1 MPLRWALIIALCLV
15 AAAQATAD
23 QIVFQRDGVRHQLSG
38 QVIASHE
45 AGILLQTPDGKMWP
59 IQQEEILQREK
70 GGADLPLLQGKALAE
85 AVLAEMPAGSQVL
98 ETANYFVVYNTSR
111 PYAQWVAGM
120 LERLHRGFHSY
131 WSQRGMKLKQP
142 AQPLVALVFDSQAS
156 FADYAQ
162 AELGPAAKSVIGY
175 YSMHSNYVVMF
186 DLTGGATEGNARRS
200 LGIQQ
205 INRLLARPDFQ
216 WSLATIVHEAT
227 HQLSFSTGLQKRF
240 ADVPLWFSEGLAIY
254 FETPDV
260 SSSRGWRG
268 IGEISA
274 PRLARFQSAAR
285 KVSQPFLPEL
295 LTDDDSLRK
304 AATAL
309 DRYAQAWAVT
319 YYLQKRMPD
328 AYDAYLKELS
338 AIQPLYDPSPSDRV
352 RLFQKHFGADLAKL
366 EDDITQMMLSLRP

>member
-15 AAAQATAD
+15 AAGQATAD
-23 QIVFQRDGVRHQLSG
+23 QITFQRDDARHQLSG
-38 QVIASHE
+38 QVIAAHE

-59 IQQEEILQREK
+59 IQQDEILQREK
-70 GGADLPLLQGKALAE
+70 GGTDFALLKGKALAE

-98 ETANYFVVYNTSR
+98 ETANYLVVYNTSR

-131 WSQRGMKLKQP
+131 WSQRGMKLEQP
-142 AQPLVALVFDSQAS
+142 AQPLVALVFDSQES

-186 DLTGGATEGNARRS
+186 DLTGGTTEGNSRRS

-227 HQLSFSTGLQKRF
+227 HQLSFNTGLQKRF

-274 PRLARFQSAAR
+274 PRLARFQAAAR
-285 KVSQPFLPEL
+285 KTSQPFLPEL
-295 LTDDDSLRK
+295 LTNDDSLRK

-328 AYDAYLKELS
+328 AYDAYLRELS

>member
-328 AYDAYLKELS
+328 AYDAYLRELS

>member
-1 MPLRWALIIALCLV
+1 MLPRWALTLVFCLTV
-15 AAAQATAD
+15 TGTAAAD
-23 QIVFQRDGVRHQLSG
+23 QIVFERDGARHELSG
-38 QVIASHE
+38 QVIATHE
-45 AGILLQTPDGKMWP
+45 FGIILQTADGKMWP
-59 IQQEEILQREK
+59 IQQSEIIEREK
-70 GGADLPLLQGKALAE
+70 NRDRFELLQDKALAE

-98 ETANYFVVYNTSR
+98 QTSNYLVVYNTSR

-131 WSQRGMKLKQP
+131 WSQRGMELERP
-142 AQPLVALVFDSQAS
+142 EQPLVALVFDSQTN
-156 FADYAQ
+156 FANYAQ

-175 YSMHSNYVVMF
+175 YSMHSNYVVMY
-186 DLTGGATEGNARRS
+186 DLTGGVTNGNSRRT
-200 LGIQQ
+200 LGSTQ
-205 INRLLARPDFQ
+205 INRLMARPDFQ

-227 HQLSFSTGLQKRF
+227 HQLSFNSGLQKRF

-274 PRLARFQSAAR
+274 PRLARFKAAAQ
-285 KVSQPFLPEL
+285 KSSQPFLPDL
-295 LTDDDSLRK
+295 LTNDDSLRK
-304 AATAL
+304 GATAA

-338 AIQPLYDPSPSDRV
+338 EIQPLHDPTPSERV
-352 RLFQKHFGADLAKL
+352 KMFQKHFGADLAKL
-366 EDDITQMMLSLRP
+366 ENEISQMMLALSP

>member
-15 AAAQATAD
+15 AAGQATAD
-23 QIVFQRDGVRHQLSG
+23 QITFQRDDSRHQLSG
-38 QVIASHE
+38 QVIAAHE

-59 IQQEEILQREK
+59 IQQDEILQREK
-70 GGADLPLLQGKALAE
+70 GGTDFALLKGKALAE

-98 ETANYFVVYNTSR
+98 ETANYLVVYNTSR

-131 WSQRGMKLKQP
+131 WSQRGMKLEQP
-142 AQPLVALVFDSQAS
+142 AQPLVALVFDSQES

-186 DLTGGATEGNARRS
+186 DLTGGTTEGNSRRS

-227 HQLSFSTGLQKRF
+227 HQLSFNTGLQKRF

-274 PRLARFQSAAR
+274 PRLARFQAAAR
-285 KVSQPFLPEL
+285 KTSQPFLPEL
-295 LTDDDSLRK
+295 LTNDDSLRK

-328 AYDAYLKELS
+328 AYDAYLRELS